1 MTMGGE
7 LCVTRIINVLDTVIE
22 GEKKKKKKKALISII
37 DYRTYS
43 FYITFST

>member
-22 GEKKKKKKKALISII
+22 GEKKKKKKALISII